1 MTNRKDR
8 VSQYVPDTAKQIGNP
23 AHTGNSACMG
33 QRGAD
38 IIDELLFNQLF
49 AVPDAVEDFT
59 HCDGCDGMLANET
72 EAFLV
77 SAGVGSSIQNM
88 R

>member
-1 MTNRKDR
+1 
-8 VSQYVPDTAKQIGNP
+8 
-23 AHTGNSACMG
+23 MG

-77 SAGVGSSIQNM
+77 FRRRRVFHPEHAIIFNAFTKVRRFN
-88 R
+88 RR